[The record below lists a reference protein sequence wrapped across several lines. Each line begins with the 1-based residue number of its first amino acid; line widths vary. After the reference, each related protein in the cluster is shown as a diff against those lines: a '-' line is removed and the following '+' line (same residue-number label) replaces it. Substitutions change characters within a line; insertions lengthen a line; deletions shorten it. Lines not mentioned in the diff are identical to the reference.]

1 MIYIDYNNKGILH
14 NIGGYGMLEHL
25 MEQLIPLVIHLLE
38 AMGVIVILV
47 AGIKAFAQ
55 YVANMIGKR
64 NYPIKIELGQALSL
78 ALEFKMG
85 AEILK
90 TVIVRNL
97 EEIWILAAI
106 IIVRTIL
113 AVVIHWEINAEKDHN
128 KEEHKKVEEAV

>member
-1 MIYIDYNNKGILH
+1 
-14 NIGGYGMLEHL
+14 MLEHF
-25 MEQLIPLVIHLLE
+25 MEQLIPVVIHLLE